1 MSLWHGETRSGL
13 TFKFTNF
20 IFYSKKIKI
29 LKKFKKIK
37 KSKKIQKIKNIRITR
52 PTEPYVGDPTN
63 NIDLE
68 CPNNF
73 MTNIRLK

>member
-20 IFYSKKIKI
+20 IFYFFQKF
-29 LKKFKKIK
+29 KKFKKIK